1 MSEVTT
7 FVDKLRDS
15 AAETGSI
22 ACMGIDPVLEALP
35 SPELSP
41 RRRVLFFFEPI
52 FKKMKSEGI
61 LPGAFKPNF
70 GFFHCI
76 DRPFERSF
84 EGTEALLDILEV
96 LDSEFPTIP
105 IIHDMKR
112 GDIARSSR
120 NYAEEA
126 FTVWHG
132 DAITVS
138 PYMGGDSVGPFI
150 DLAEKIGA
158 GVYILNRTSNPGG
171 RELQNLK
178 VEDGRPLYL
187 HVADRIASW
196 GSKALPGQVGAVVGA
211 TNLDE
216 LRELADFYA
225 ELKAPLLIPGVGGQ
239 GGSAKETV
247 RVLRESSY
255 PLEMARIN
263 SSSGLT
269 HPWLKKKEVVP
280 TDWSSVVVE
289 RLHVLNNELTL

>member
-7 FVDKLRDS
+7 FLDTLHGS

-22 ACMGIDPVLEALP
+22 ACMGLDPVLEALP

-41 RRRVLFFFEPI
+41 RRRMLFFFEPI
-52 FKKMKSEGI
+52 FKKMKSEGV

-84 EGTEALLDILEV
+84 EGTEALLDILEM
-96 LDSEFPTIP
+96 LDNEFPTIP
-105 IIHDMKR
+105 IILDMKR

-196 GSKALPGQVGAVVGA
+196 SSHTSSGQFGAVGAVVGA
-211 TNLDE
+211 TNL
-216 LRELADFYA
+216 REL
-225 ELKAPLLIPGVGGQ
+225 G
-239 GGSAKETV
+239 
-247 RVLRESSY
+247 
-255 PLEMARIN
+255 
-263 SSSGLT
+263 
-269 HPWLKKKEVVP
+269 
-280 TDWSSVVVE
+280 
-289 RLHVLNNELTL
+289 